1 MCCALSLTAR
11 DPVFVALARKLLQSP
26 VLSATESIYQPRSDT
41 PNLERQPGPSYNP
54 ATTYI
59 NKMKAMSEDSIVLRV
74 HTFFGNPLLL
84 SFDPSW
90 TVLDITKRVK
100 GIETTHDTDN
110 ILLGRKESHL
120 ITLGLADA
128 ITNVD
133 VLPLDSSGSF
143 RGIDLWLLQ
152 HMIDGVQ
159 QFDRTQNAW
168 VSVSSIHI
176 SRRHMMVAGGVL
188 AGISIIGY
196 IPESSADKDQLL
208 GLLQSQAQK
217 VHVLCSSNN
226 DLYRI
231 HQADSAVRV
240 ANEPYFQAF
249 RDGEAV
255 SFFTEKQLPS
265 VLPTFCAWQV
275 AKQEMIA
282 EAALQ
287 FE

>member
-74 HTFFGNPLLL
+74 HAFFGNPLLL

-133 VLPLDSSGSF
+133 VLPLDSLGSF

-152 HMIDGVQ
+152 HVIDGVQ

-196 IPESSADKDQLL
+196 IPESSADQDQLL

-231 HQADSAVRV
+231 HQADSALRV

-265 VLPTFCAWQV
+265 VLATFCAWQV

-282 EAALQ
+282 DAALQ

>member
-1 MCCALSLTAR
+1 ML
-11 DPVFVALARKLLQSP
+11 
-26 VLSATESIYQPRSDT
+26 
-41 PNLERQPGPSYNP
+41 
-54 ATTYI
+54 
-59 NKMKAMSEDSIVLRV
+59 
-74 HTFFGNPLLL
+74 
-84 SFDPSW
+84 
-90 TVLDITKRVK
+90 
-100 GIETTHDTDN
+100 
-110 ILLGRKESHL
+110 
-120 ITLGLADA
+120 
-128 ITNVD
+128 
-133 VLPLDSSGSF
+133 
-143 RGIDLWLLQ
+143 
-152 HMIDGVQ
+152 
-159 QFDRTQNAW
+159 
-168 VSVSSIHI
+168 
-176 SRRHMMVAGGVL
+176 VAGGVL
-188 AGISIIGY
+188 AGISIVGY

-265 VLPTFCAWQV
+265 VLATFCAWQV